1 MNQIKLSLRAAD
13 DPRSI
18 KEEAGLPTFASVFS
32 LHNAPSQTK
41 GEVIPIT
48 VKAFNELAV
57 TTVAELKR
65 GVAFVV
71 EGRLAYYKNPDTNR
85 EVYSIVADRF
95 LDITPPKSTAV
106 KPT

>member
-18 KEEAGLPTFASVFS
+18 KEETGLPTFASVFS

-48 VKAFNELAV
+48 VKAFNESAV
-57 TTVAELKR
+57 TTVAQLKK

>member
-1 MNQIKLSLRAAD
+1 MIRALSRKKRASD
-13 DPRSI
+13 
-18 KEEAGLPTFASVFS
+18 LASVFS
-32 LHNAPSQTK
+32 LHNAPSQTD

-71 EGRLAYYKNPDTNR
+71 EGKLAYYK
-85 EVYSIVADRF
+85 
-95 LDITPPKSTAV
+95 
-106 KPT
+106 KPGHQPGGLFHCG

>member
-85 EVYSIVADRF
+85 EAYSIVADRF
-95 LDITPPKSTAV
+95 IDITPPKSTAV
-106 KPT
+106 KPD